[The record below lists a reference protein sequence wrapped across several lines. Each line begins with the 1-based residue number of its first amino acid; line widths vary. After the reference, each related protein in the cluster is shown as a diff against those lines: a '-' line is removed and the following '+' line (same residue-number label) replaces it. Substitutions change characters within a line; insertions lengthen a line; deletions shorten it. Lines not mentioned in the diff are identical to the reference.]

1 MVWVMLLYTSWEAG
15 RTRSLRVACMVRS
28 FLKNSNEPQR
38 NNRTTILRTDERRR
52 TCSWRRHTTTEGR
65 EIGIDW
71 DNDWP
76 WGLDGTPGDD
86 IKRSTYPSYLLAL
99 CTLQCNTH
107 RQGSASDSRRRTLG
121 EKLITRLGQYRLLR
135 PIFQFIGFRRVGFS
149 EVFWLL

>member
-15 RTRSLRVACMVRS
+15 RTRTLRVACMVRS

-52 TCSWRRHTTTEGR
+52 TCSWRRHPTTEGR

-86 IKRSTYPSYLLAL
+86 IKRSTYASYLLAL

-107 RQGSASDSRRRTLG
+107 RQGSASDSRTLG
-121 EKLITRLGQYRLLR
+121 EKLTRLGQSRLLR
-135 PIFQFIGFRRVGFS
+135 PIFSVHRMTSRVS
-149 EVFWLL
+149 EVSWLL